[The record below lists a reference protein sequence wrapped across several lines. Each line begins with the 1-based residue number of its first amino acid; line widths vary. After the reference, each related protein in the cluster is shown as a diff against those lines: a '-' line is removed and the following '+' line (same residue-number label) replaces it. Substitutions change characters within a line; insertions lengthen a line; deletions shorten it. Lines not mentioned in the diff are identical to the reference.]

1 MSTLT
6 EDASREPNG
15 ASAAKQDFERSF
27 SPKDL
32 TGQVLRGR
40 AVEAVIW
47 GMPAVNFDLMYQA
60 MVRETGGDFNQIV
73 FWSRLPDWKNQTLTP
88 NPDAIYL
95 MPFFNTADVGPVV
108 LEIPPAEGGS
118 ITGSIDDCWQGPLE
132 DVGPAGAD
140 KGQGGKYLILPP
152 GHAGA
157 APDGYIPLP
166 SANYRGYALLRS
178 ILRSG
183 SAEDVAQ
190 AVAYARQVKVYPLS
204 AAASPPP
211 TAYFDAIDVVFD
223 ATIPYDLRFFRS
235 LHRMIQAEPWLDR
248 DRLMIDMLRSIGIE
262 KSKPF
267 NPDMAGAQMLTEAA
281 QEAHAWLV
289 AHYESVFATPM
300 NEGSRWA
307 VPASPELIKALS
319 SQFAE
324 TQTYPIDA
332 RALAYHM
339 AFFSAKHLGAGQYY
353 LMTIRDRDG
362 DPLHG
367 DSHYRLLVPANAPV
381 KQYWSATNYDRATH
395 ALIRNMPHA
404 SRSSQN
410 PELEANPD
418 GSVDLCL
425 GPQAPGGKH
434 SNWVPTSV
442 DGDFE
447 VLFRFYGPT
456 PGLFDKSW
464 VLPDIEKV
472 G

>member
-1 MSTLT
+1 MPTLT
-6 EDASREPNG
+6 EDTSREPNG
-15 ASAAKQDFERSF
+15 VGASAVDFERSF
-27 SPKDL
+27 SPRDL
-32 TGQVLRGR
+32 AGQTLRGR

-60 MVRETGGDFNQIV
+60 MVRETAGDFNQV
-73 FWSRLPDWKNQTLTP
+73 VYWSRLPDWKNQTLTP

-108 LEIPPAEGGS
+108 LEVPPAEGGS

-152 GHAGA
+152 GYTAP

-178 ILRSG
+178 ILQSG
-183 SAEDVAQ
+183 SDDDVAQ
-190 AVAYARQVKVYPLS
+190 AVAYARQIKVYPLS
-204 AAASPPP
+204 AAANPPP
-211 TAYFDAIDVVFD
+211 TAFFDAIDVVFD

-235 LHRMIQAEPWLDR
+235 LHRMVQAEPWLDR

-262 KSKPF
+262 KGKPF
-267 NPDMAGAQMLTEAA
+267 RPDLGTAQMLTEAA

-289 AHYESVFATPM
+289 GHYESVFASPM
-300 NEGSRWA
+300 NDAARWA
-307 VPASPELIKALS
+307 LPVSQELVRAMS
-319 SQFAE
+319 CQFAE
-324 TQTYPIDA
+324 TQSYPTDA

-367 DSHYRLLVPANAPV
+367 DSYYRLTVPARAPV
-381 KQYWSATNYDRATH
+381 KQYWSATIYDRATH

-404 SRSSQN
+404 SRSSQS
-410 PELEANPD
+410 PELEINPD
-418 GSVDLCL
+418 GSVDLCF

-434 SNWVPTSV
+434 SNWVPTNV

-456 PGLFDKSW
+456 PALFDKSW
-464 VLPDIEKV
+464 VLPDIEKI